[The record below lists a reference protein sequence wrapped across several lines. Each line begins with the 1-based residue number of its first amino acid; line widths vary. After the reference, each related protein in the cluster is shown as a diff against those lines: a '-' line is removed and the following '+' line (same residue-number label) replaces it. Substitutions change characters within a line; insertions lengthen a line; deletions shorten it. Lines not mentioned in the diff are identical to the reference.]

1 MHREREGEIMKYT
14 AEGTITL
21 AVSVTWDGDGSDAE
35 PWDAAGEHILAAFW
49 EWVNAGGVTTVADAY
64 DIAEDGPG
72 CVDVQDVTDENGNP
86 VGGDDTE
93 D

>member
-1 MHREREGEIMKYT
+1 MKYT

-49 EWVNAGGVTTVADAY
+49 EWVNAGGGY
-64 DIAEDGPG
+64 HG
-72 CVDVQDVTDENGNP
+72 CRRLRYRRGWAGVR
-86 VGGDDTE
+86 
-93 D
+93 

>member
-1 MHREREGEIMKYT
+1 MKYT

-21 AVSVTWDGDGSDAE
+21 AVSVTWRGDGSDAE
-35 PWDAAGEHILAAFW
+35 PWDAAAQYMLDAFW
-49 EWVNAGGVTTVADAY
+49 EWVNAAGFWPLSTPAAMRITAY
-64 DIAEDGPG
+64 DIAEDGAG

>member
-1 MHREREGEIMKYT
+1 MKYT

-35 PWDAAGEHILAAFW
+35 PWDAAAQYMLDAFW
-49 EWVNAGGVTTVADAY
+49 EWVNAGGNPAIAESVRITAY
-64 DIAEDGPG
+64 DIAEDGAG